1 MKKYLLTGLFIG
13 WGLAL
18 SGQPIS
24 PPSLVTGYEFWFNN
38 LTEGKVTQA
47 VTPSAV
53 FELNVQADATHLP
66 DGLNILTLRFSD
78 DQGNWS
84 SPLSRFFVK
93 MPEQQASPE
102 PKNIVE
108 QEYWFNNQPPTREAV
123 TPATLHITDQE
134 LSASDL
140 PDGLNTFTMRFR
152 ADPDFRW
159 SPPPRCCVKRLAR
172 PAPPET
178 SNFGV

>member
-1 MKKYLLTGLFIG
+1 MKKYLLTGFFIG

-24 PPSLVTGYEFWFNN
+24 TPSLVTGYEYWFNN
-38 LTEGKVTQA
+38 LTEVKVTQA

-53 FELNVQADATHLP
+53 FELNVQADANHLP

-102 PKNIVE
+102 PKNILE
-108 QEYWFNNQPPTREAV
+108 KEYWFNSPSPTR
-123 TPATLHITDQE
+123 
-134 LSASDL
+134 
-140 PDGLNTFTMRFR
+140 
-152 ADPDFRW
+152 
-159 SPPPRCCVKRLAR
+159 
-172 PAPPET
+172 
-178 SNFGV
+178 